1 MGKNVIAH
9 MKKITLHGV
18 YYQQVKITFPLV
30 STSKVSLFD
39 LKIFGQENLF
49 STNDIFEK
57 ILQMSCQKKLS
68 YSPSKLSI
76 ELIFS
81 KP

>member
-9 MKKITLHGV
+9 MKKTTLYGV

-39 LKIFGQENLF
+39 LKIFGQENLY
-49 STNDIFEK
+49 SNDDIFK
-57 ILQMSCQKKLS
+57 RIS
-68 YSPSKLSI
+68 
-76 ELIFS
+76 
-81 KP
+81 